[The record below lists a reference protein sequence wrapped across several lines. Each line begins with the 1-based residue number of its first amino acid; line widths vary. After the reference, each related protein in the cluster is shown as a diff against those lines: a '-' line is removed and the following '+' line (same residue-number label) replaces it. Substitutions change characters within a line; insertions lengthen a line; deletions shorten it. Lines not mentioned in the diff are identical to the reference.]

1 MIRRFSYL
9 CFFFLCF
16 SLNGFSQ
23 DTFGCLSRIQLTR
36 LQYADLGDL
45 DAFLTSENWRF
56 AGTRTNQSI
65 NYFTLPLT
73 FDEARWEKSY
83 SQNNGTLIL
92 YGVSDRNRIVLYQTN
107 ATCYATIKG
116 AFSNDPSKTSIE
128 NNQLITVFQR
138 EGLTIEFRESTT
150 GSYGNSYSILVYNTK
165 SIEKAIE
172 AILEQQRLEAR
183 LEAEKKERYMNT
195 IAEADSLYKLGQFSL
210 ALQNYE
216 LAQQMEPRFSL
227 REKINLSIQGKSQ
240 SLNAEADTFLERRQ
254 YETALAKFKESANY
268 ASKYSFLKSQAEYAQ
283 RKIGEVEE
291 IKAVLN
297 IRKNKIFQYSEINPK
312 EYASLKQGI
321 LNEVSQLLENNP
333 TGNLN
338 LQYQISFDTLG
349 TNLSKINSFSSTL
362 ANTQSRFSK
371 LVDEVQLKPSKLD
384 QFYVSSEDLVTLK
397 ANWNTS
403 SSTYTYNSK
412 GLQPWGGYNTE
423 SEIIKSFL
431 KENSYSRGK
440 YTVSVIEK
448 NINGTPYR
456 DIKLTN
462 YRTVGPEAAFLS
474 LLMPGMGTLTV
485 THGEKGWERVRSF
498 LLFTGLSIAA
508 KSFSNSQFAKYEA
521 ATLQED
527 MDSYFAAANLSH
539 KVSLASAGIA
549 ASIYIHDFFWV
560 ISKGFKNKKQAN
572 GIQSQLKRGGV
583 SIQNQPIQW

>member
-1 MIRRFSYL
+1 MNRRLIVLLLFIL
-9 CFFFLCF
+9 CVGQK
-16 SLNGFSQ
+16 GFAQETS
-23 DTFGCLSRIQLTR
+23 GCLSHIQLTR

-45 DAFLTSENWRF
+45 DVFLTSENWRF
-56 AGTRTNQSI
+56 AGTKTNQTI
-65 NYFTLPLT
+65 NYFAFPFT
-73 FDEARWEKSY
+73 FDEARWEKTY

-107 ATCYATIKG
+107 SRCYAAIKG
-116 AFSNDPSKTSIE
+116 AFSNAPAKTSIE
-128 NNQLITVFQR
+128 NNLLKTVIQR
-138 EGLTIEFRESTT
+138 EELTIEFRESTS
-150 GSYGNSYSILVYNTK
+150 GSYGNNYTILVYNTR
-165 SIEKAIE
+165 SIERAVE
-172 AILEQQRLEAR
+172 AVLEQQRLEAR
-183 LEAEKKERYMNT
+183 MEAERKERYLNT

-216 LAQQMEPRFSL
+216 LAQQLDPKFSL

-283 RKIGEVEE
+283 RKIGEIEE

-349 TNLSKINSFSSTL
+349 TNLSKMNSFNSTL
-362 ANTQSRFSK
+362 ANTQSRFSR
-371 LVDEVQLKPSKLD
+371 LVKEVKLKPSQLD
-384 QFYVSSEDLVTLK
+384 EFYVSSEDEVTLK
-397 ANWNTS
+397 ANWNTY

-412 GLQPWGGYNTE
+412 GLQPWGGYNTD
-423 SEIIKSFL
+423 SEKIKSFL
-431 KENSYSRGK
+431 KENSYAPGK

-448 NINGTPYR
+448 NINDRPYR

-462 YRTVGPEAAFLS
+462 YNTVGPEAAFLS

-508 KSFSNSQFAKYEA
+508 QSFSNSQYAKYEA

-549 ASIYIHDFFWV
+549 ASIYIHDFIWV
-560 ISKGFKNKKQAN
+560 ISKGLKNKKQAN
-572 GIQSQLKRGGV
+572 GIQSQLKLGGV